1 MEWGTV
7 SAASMAGMVF
17 SLIIVFGLPIALI
30 IIVHKKTHA
39 KITACLIG
47 GGVFIAFAMILEQ
60 ILHRIVFGAAGTLLQ
75 ENIVLYAVYG
85 GLAAALFEETGRYA
99 AMRFVMK
106 KNLSRGDALIYGIGH
121 GGTEAVLT
129 VGFTYINNLVISIMI
144 NTGTIRLT
152 MLQLDGTMQKTVYEQ
167 LRALW
172 ELAPWQFYVA
182 GVERIAAVM
191 IHICCSLLVFGF
203 VRTGMK
209 RYFLAAFLTHFLV
222 DSLTVLLASVAPVW
236 VVELLLLAAAA
247 VLLWAVWKQVYV
259 KNGEENHEGK

>member
-75 ENIVLYAVYG
+75 ENIVLYALYG
-85 GLAAALFEETGRYA
+85 G
-99 AMRFVMK
+99 
-106 KNLSRGDALIYGIGH
+106 
-121 GGTEAVLT
+121 
-129 VGFTYINNLVISIMI
+129 
-144 NTGTIRLT
+144 
-152 MLQLDGTMQKTVYEQ
+152 
-167 LRALW
+167 
-172 ELAPWQFYVA
+172 
-182 GVERIAAVM
+182 
-191 IHICCSLLVFGF
+191 
-203 VRTGMK
+203 
-209 RYFLAAFLTHFLV
+209 
-222 DSLTVLLASVAPVW
+222 
-236 VVELLLLAAAA
+236 LAAAA